1 MIIGLILSTIG
12 IMGSIYMWTYIIS
25 DGRYN
30 YSIPLTGHE
39 TMVLVVFSTCFLM
52 AAAGIATIISS
63 IAKKN
68 NEDTLKRINNIG
80 QEGIQLGVCP
90 HCGINVTQNT
100 EICPK
105 CGTKISKNERN

>member
-52 AAAGIATIISS
+52 AAAHS
-63 IAKKN
+63 
-68 NEDTLKRINNIG
+68 DDHFLY
-80 QEGIQLGVCP
+80 
-90 HCGINVTQNT
+90 
-100 EICPK
+100 
-105 CGTKISKNERN
+105 SKEKQ